1 MIQNIVYQ
9 DALSIWNTPLRNPSS
24 SNGSLQLT
32 RRGSLLKG
40 ETPLFS
46 EATFNDGKTAYN
58 QFWNKYVRPPRK
70 EYLDLILKRRGM
82 CPYCNTDLTARLMS
96 EVFGL
101 LQRELISR
109 RNIHSMVACRRW
121 VDRGD
126 PRVVWLHVYG
136 FSELEAIWGVEGD
149 VSPLIA

>member
-1 MIQNIVYQ
+1 M
-9 DALSIWNTPLRNPSS
+9 
-24 SNGSLQLT
+24 
-32 RRGSLLKG
+32 KG

-82 CPYCNTDLTARLMS
+82 CPYCKTDSTARLMS

-101 LQRELISR
+101 LQRELIPR
-109 RNIHSMVACRRW
+109 RNIHSMVACRR
-121 VDRGD
+121 RFGYID
-126 PRVVWLHVYG
+126 PRVV
-136 FSELEAIWGVEGD
+136 
-149 VSPLIA
+149 